1 MMMSIKN
8 QRNESIGSIT
18 TKEKVVS
25 KAVQGLIS
33 LLQYKITK
41 NIKDDFTRLHQYCKV
56 VTKFQ
61 VFNRIH
67 RWRFFNEVV
76 RKRLQHGFNRLT
88 ACLKTKQKV
97 PLKAARKLSIL
108 QPKIGSNI
116 LFAFTRIRR
125 RAAENSSKPQESN
138 VE

>member
-1 MMMSIKN
+1 MFTGAAQLQKGCAFRKLMMMSIKN

-56 VTKFQ
+56 VTKF
-61 VFNRIH
+61 
-67 RWRFFNEVV
+67 
-76 RKRLQHGFNRLT
+76 
-88 ACLKTKQKV
+88 
-97 PLKAARKLSIL
+97 
-108 QPKIGSNI
+108 
-116 LFAFTRIRR
+116 
-125 RAAENSSKPQESN
+125 
-138 VE
+138 